1 MAKKIAWTEQAKAD
15 IRGIDREIAIDL
27 LHRLARFL
35 STEEGDVKRL
45 ADIEPPEFRLRL
57 GDYCI
62 RFYDRGEWIEILRVR
77 NRKEAY
83 R

>member
-1 MAKKIAWTEQAKAD
+1 MAKKIVWTDQAKAD
-15 IRGIDREIAIDL
+15 VRDIDRETAIDL

-35 STEEGDVKRL
+35 ATEEGDVRRL
-45 ADIEPPEFRLRL
+45 ADIDPPEFRLRL
-57 GDYCI
+57 GDYRL
-62 RFYDRGEWIEILRVR
+62 RFYDHGDWIEILRVR